1 MLVTKFSVTLGVV
14 NIVVVVKVDIQAKL
28 ADEPFKSK
36 WFDEGVMDHG
46 AQGVDTAPR
55 ARL

>member
-1 MLVTKFSVTLGVV
+1 MTKFSVTLGVV

-28 ADEPFKSK
+28 ADESFKSK
-36 WFDEGVMDHG
+36 WFDEGVMDPG